1 MSVVAA
7 RARELAGALRETRVG
22 PFSLEN
28 IINTAAPMLGAGIA
42 AKLKEIFMTNKTAI
56 QLFWQLKEWGG
67 LVAGVGV
74 TLLYEMVRERLPNS
88 AFFDYIVGGLAA
100 DMGAESFATLF
111 GMPYAL
117 ILGDG
122 KLYVKNISGNNLT
135 VYVDGQ
141 RYTYDTTNGTW
152 SGPADIAEGV
162 HDIVV
167 IGSSKGRY
175 IRQYTPKISVG
186 SAAGGGQAG
195 GGAA

>member
-7 RARELAGALRETRVG
+7 RARELAGALRETRLG
-22 PFSLEN
+22 PISLEN
-28 IINTAAPMLGAGIA
+28 IINVAAPMLGAGIG
-42 AKLKEIFMTNKTAI
+42 AKLKEVFMTNKTAI
-56 QLFWQLKEWGG
+56 QLFWSLKEWGG
-67 LVAGVGV
+67 LVAGVGI

-100 DMGAESFATLF
+100 DLGAESFSTLF

-117 ILGDG
+117 VLSDG
-122 KLYVKNISGNNLT
+122 KLYTKNISGAKLT
-135 VYVDGQ
+135 VYVDGN
-141 RYTYDTTNGTW
+141 RYTYDTATGQW

-167 IGSSKGRY
+167 VGDTKGKY
-175 IRQYTPKISVG
+175 IRQYTPQITVSA
-186 SAAGGGQAG
+186 AAGGQTG